1 MQTVSRAYKEAQT
14 KQTRAQ
20 MYMDVT
26 IGVINQAAQNNSA
39 VDPVHRVLEYPEASG
54 QLRAG
59 IHVRHL

>member
-26 IGVINQAAQNNSA
+26 IGVINLS
-39 VDPVHRVLEYPEASG
+39 L
-54 QLRAG
+54 
-59 IHVRHL
+59 IHI